1 MQKETSLWLPLWYLQ
16 TLLILKQ
23 SHYKLNGNKTRTV
36 TITKNQENMKQPQFG
51 MPDKKKIKA
60 LLWCD

>member
-1 MQKETSLWLPLWYLQ
+1 METFADTSAFNAGV
-16 TLLILKQ
+16 LKQ

-51 MPDKKKIKA
+51 MPDKKK
-60 LLWCD
+60 